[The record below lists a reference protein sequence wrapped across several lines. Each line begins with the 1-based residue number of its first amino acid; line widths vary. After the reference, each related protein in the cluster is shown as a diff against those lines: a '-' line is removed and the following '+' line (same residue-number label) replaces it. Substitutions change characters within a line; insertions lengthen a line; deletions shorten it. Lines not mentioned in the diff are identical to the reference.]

1 MQLTK
6 SEYEKISK
14 NWPLKAYQR
23 WPRLN
28 VRLRFFSQFAPL
40 FEGKDVLEIGCN
52 AGMYLWEVAHHARSV
67 VGVDPS
73 DRYMAQ
79 AQITKKHIEKFN
91 PNIELHKMSIKD
103 YCREMRKGQ
112 REVTTNAMY
121 ASFAIYHLADKE
133 IDAVAEYILPKCD
146 IVVIQ
151 NRTKKRTNR
160 KKKKGWRTHNLR
172 HFEKNTTVV
181 AWLEENGF
189 ECEVHWGVD
198 KKFADIIGRRI
209 NEAAGDADGDREG
222 ESEAPER
229 RDSPCVG
236 QGRPDQGSAQP
247 PVDTA
252 GRDGEGSPEGD
263 DGSVLPVQGG
273 QGAESVC
280 PAPGV
285 QGVQEESPDEG
296 LEEPSADGGGGD
308 NSESNEDRPR
318 KARSRSPRKKKDSEG
333 VGDKDGARPLS

>member
-103 YCREMRKGQ
+103 YCREIRKGQ

-198 KKFADIIGRRI
+198 KKFADVIGRRK
-209 NEAAGDADGDREG
+209 DADTSNRTDEG
-222 ESEAPER
+222 ERADKGPS
-229 RDSPCVG
+229 
-236 QGRPDQGSAQP
+236 
-247 PVDTA
+247 
-252 GRDGEGSPEGD
+252 GD
-263 DGSVLPVQGG
+263 
-273 QGAESVC
+273 
-280 PAPGV
+280 
-285 QGVQEESPDEG
+285 EESARGPV
-296 LEEPSADGGGGD
+296 
-308 NSESNEDRPR
+308 RRVQRRR
-318 KARSRSPRKKKDSEG
+318 KRAANDSRSG
-333 VGDKDGARPLS
+333 GLHT